1 MTIHEFVP
9 NFSRKRKAIL
19 HITTSIHPTIGWSG
33 GSCSYYCICQLPGA
47 NPQELRFGNHFNIKT
62 ETQELLPGNY
72 VIETGVFCGKE
83 ATPRVHCREEDK
95 DAVLALVSRPWTF
108 LTARNSWPNK

>member
-19 HITTSIHPTIGWSG
+19 HITTSIHPTTGWSG
-33 GSCSYYCICQLPGA
+33 GSCSYYRICQLPGA
-47 NPQELRFGNHFNIKT
+47 NPQELRFGNQFNIKT

-108 LTARNSWPNK
+108 LTTRTL